1 MIQCINE
8 LIGMA
13 APVVSWNPFANSQA
27 IITGDVEGLTTA
39 GLLERLGSG
48 AISSGGGIWGF
59 AANSD
64 TTDGSGNIISPSIP
78 STINPGV
85 PAVFA
90 IPSYGRRVTP
100 AAPIAG
106 VQRGQGQS
114 YLANNQNFFIQRHKA
129 GTRVNDSLIGKL
141 CNLTWNASAGT
152 NGEWEVDTTSS
163 SVSDIVIAPWQLP
176 GYQDNGPSVLSHGLW
191 DSATYATDS
200 LGAWVVFQVAPAFQA
215 SNLGLRY

>member
-1 MIQCINE
+1 MIQCITG
-8 LIGMA
+8 LVGVGL
-13 APVVSWNPFANSQA
+13 PVVAWNPFANSQA

-39 GLLERLGSG
+39 GLLERLGSA
-48 AISSGGGIWGF
+48 AITSGGGIWGF

-64 TTDGSGNIISPSIP
+64 TTDANGNIISPTIP

-114 YLANNQNFFIQRHKA
+114 YLACPQNFFIQRHKA

-141 CNLTWNASAGT
+141 CNLTWNGSAGT
-152 NGEWEVDTTSS
+152 NGEWEVDTTATN
-163 SVSDIVIAPWQLP
+163 VSDIVVAPWQLP
-176 GYQDNGPSVLSHGLW
+176 NYQDNGNSVLGPGLW
-191 DSATYATDS
+191 DSATFATDS
-200 LGAWVVFQVAPAFQA
+200 LGAWVVFQVAPAWQA